1 MFAEAFWEYLSDFL
15 EENLKSKT
23 LILDMLSWVT
33 FRFVC
38 VERARAGVVTTKPFI
53 FQLNS

>member
-1 MFAEAFWEYLSDFL
+1 MFVEAFWEYLSDFL

-33 FRFVC
+33 FTFVY
-38 VERARAGVVTTKPFI
+38 VDRARAGVVTTKPFT